1 MDEKKFR
8 IDIITT
14 LPEIFESFINTGI
27 LRISSEKEISEIVIH
42 NLHKYSDDKFGHVDD
57 TIYGG
62 GAGMLIL
69 CEPVFKCVE
78 ELRYQRNY
86 DEIIF
91 VTADGE
97 KFNQSIANELSLK
110 KNLIII
116 CGRYKGIDQRI
127 RDSIVTREIS
137 IGDYVLTGGELAAM
151 IIADSV
157 IRLIPGVLGDSESAL
172 DDSFQD
178 GLLEPPNYTRP
189 YNYRGMR
196 VPDVLLSGN
205 HKLISEWRRQMSIE
219 KTKKLRPDLLD
230 FD

>member
-1 MDEKKFR
+1 MDEKKIR

-189 YNYRGMR
+189 DNYRGMR

-205 HKLISEWRRQMSIE
+205 HKQISEWRRQMSIE